1 MTTNFQPA
9 FDNAA
14 GAYNPDNL
22 LGGDLRA
29 VSESIILDTGNLTRG
44 TLLVKDAGTGKY
56 SANAAAADA
65 TKTYAVLA
73 EDTDA
78 SAADKTTVGY
88 TTGMFNVTAVTLGTT
103 LANVQDILRSK
114 GIHFKTNL
122 AD

>member
-14 GAYNPDNL
+14 GAHSHDNL

-29 VSESIILDTGNLTRG
+29 VTESIVVDTGNLTRG
-44 TLLVKDAGTGKY
+44 TLLVKDGTKFV
-56 SANAAAADA
+56 ANAAAADA
-65 TKTYAVLA
+65 TKVYAILA

-103 LANVQDILRSK
+103 LANVQDILRAK
-114 GIHFKTNL
+114 GIHFKTNQ
-122 AD
+122 AA

>member
-29 VSESIILDTGNLTRG
+29 VTESIVLDTGNLTRG
-44 TLLVKDAGTGKY
+44 TLLVKSGTKFV
-56 SANAAAADA
+56 ANAAAADA
-65 TKTYAVLA
+65 ALTYAILA

-78 SAADKTTVGY
+78 TSADKTTVAY

>member
-14 GAYNPDNL
+14 GAYNPDTL

-29 VSESIILDTGNLTRG
+29 VTETIVVDTGNLTRG
-44 TLLVKDAGTGKY
+44 TLLVKSGTKFV
-56 SANAAAADA
+56 ANAAAADA
-65 TKTYAVLA
+65 TKVYAVLA

-88 TTGMFNVTAVTLGTT
+88 TTGMFNVTAMTLGAA
-103 LANVQDILRSK
+103 LADVQDILRDK
-114 GIHFKTNL
+114 GIHLKTNL